1 MRSPYTSAM
10 RMNITTPYYRSV
22 KVQVAHLK
30 HTNPSTSFHSSPFP
44 RIPTSLRLMRA
55 TEQQQPLLKATVEK
69 ETLASRSAEM
79 AKAKAA
85 KEAID
90 AASGVAGEGAV
101 LQPKKSLWERF
112 KLEMIHYWHGTKLL
126 GKEIRISTK
135 LAGRLLQGNKL
146 TRREQ
151 RQVSKKR
158 HDRIYSHF
166 IYFFLRNTLLGELVD
181 S

>member
-44 RIPTSLRLMRA
+44 RIPTSLRLLRA
-55 TEQQQPLLKATVEK
+55 TEQQQPLLKATIEK

-85 KEAID
+85 KDAIE

-101 LQPKKSLWERF
+101 VQPKKSLWERF

-135 LAGRLLQGNKL
+135 LAGRVLQGSKL

-151 RQVSKKR
+151 RQVNQKR
-158 HDRIYSHF
+158 ATMISTV
-166 IYFFLRNTLLGELVD
+166 IYFYSSGISWEELVD
-181 S
+181 N